1 MLSNMLDKAV
11 NPLGLRGIYSLF
23 AALMCI
29 CAVGGGFGLWAT
41 PLETMSRIL
50 DFLSIPTDWISGVET
65 YLGEDNARN
74 ELFGTIAALLAIAVV
89 RFLTPNPDVSRT
101 EVPSVQSATWW
112 ICVAICAQIP
122 IASLWLPVGLTIA
135 WLLVQPIIGKYRR
148 YMGSKSSLVNQPVG
162 RTRTW
167 ERSVLDIV
175 QLCFVIAGI
184 FLLIYN
190 FVLMDVPLEDD
201 EKKNTAQRRLIEK
214 QRHKERKKYR
224 NTPPKTQQRVMSRK
238 QK

>member
-1 MLSNMLDKAV
+1 MLSNLLDKAV

-29 CAVGGGFGLWAT
+29 CVVGGGFGLWAT

-74 ELFGTIAALLAIAVV
+74 QLFGDVAALLAMFVV
-89 RFLTPNPDVSRT
+89 FFLTPNPDAPRT

-122 IASLWLPVGLTIA
+122 IALLWLPVGVTIA
-135 WLLVQPIIGKYRR
+135 WLLAQPIIGKYARHK
-148 YMGSKSSLVNQPVG
+148 GNQHVG

-167 ERSVLDIV
+167 KRSVLDLV
-175 QLCFVIAGI
+175 QLCFVIMAVV
-184 FLLIYN
+184 LLIIN

-201 EKKNTAQRRLIEK
+201 EKRTQRSD
-214 QRHKERKKYR
+214 Y
-224 NTPPKTQQRVMSRK
+224 
-238 QK
+238 

>member
-29 CAVGGGFGLWAT
+29 CVVGGGFGLRAT

-74 ELFGTIAALLAIAVV
+74 QLFGIIAVLLAIAVV
-89 RFLTPNPDVSRT
+89 RFLTPNPGVSRT

-122 IASLWLPVGLTIA
+122 IAPLWLPVVVTIA
-135 WLLVQPIIGKYRR
+135 WLVVQPIIGKYRHHK
-148 YMGSKSSLVNQPVG
+148 GSKSSLDNQHEG
-162 RTRTW
+162 RTLK
-167 ERSVLDIV
+167 RSILDIV
-175 QLCFVIAGI
+175 QLCFVIMAVV
-184 FLLIYN
+184 LLIIN
-190 FVLMDVPLEDD
+190 FVQMDVPWEDD
-201 EKKNTAQRRLIEK
+201 EKRTQR
-214 QRHKERKKYR
+214 
-224 NTPPKTQQRVMSRK
+224 SDD
-238 QK
+238 

>member
-1 MLSNMLDKAV
+1 MLSNMLGKAV

-29 CAVGGGFGLWAT
+29 CVVGGGFGLWAT

-74 ELFGTIAALLAIAVV
+74 KWFGDIAALLAMVV
-89 RFLTPNPDVSRT
+89 VFFLTPNPDVPRT

-122 IASLWLPVGLTIA
+122 IASLWLPVVVTIA
-135 WLLVQPIIGKYRR
+135 WLLVQPIIGKYARH
-148 YMGSKSSLVNQPVG
+148 MGSKSSLDNQHAG
-162 RTRTW
+162 RTRTLK
-167 ERSVLDIV
+167 RTGLDLV
-175 QLCFVIAGI
+175 QLCFVIMAVV
-184 FLLIYN
+184 LLIIN

-201 EKKNTAQRRLIEK
+201 EKRTQR
-214 QRHKERKKYR
+214 
-224 NTPPKTQQRVMSRK
+224 SDD
-238 QK
+238 